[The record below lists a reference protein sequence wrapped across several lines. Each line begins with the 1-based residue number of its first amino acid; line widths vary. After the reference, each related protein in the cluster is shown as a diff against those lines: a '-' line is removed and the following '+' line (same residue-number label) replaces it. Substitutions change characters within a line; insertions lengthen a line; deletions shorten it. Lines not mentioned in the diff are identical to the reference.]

1 MWIVRLALRR
11 PYTFVVMG
19 LAILLLGISAIVT
32 TPTDIF
38 PEIDIPVISVIW
50 NYDGLTTEDMA
61 SRITTFSEY
70 TISSAVSDV
79 RRDGTVH
86 YLGVQLGRDLG
97 QSVEIEAGLSGSE
110 RLVVSPPDGLKEGM
124 RVAAEETKRN

>member
-1 MWIVRLALRR
+1 LLTEVRLRNDDHALMPGMYAQVKFSLVPTEAVWIVPATALLARSAG
-11 PYTFVVMG
+11 PQVV
-19 LAILLLGISAIVT
+19 
-32 TPTDIF
+32 
-38 PEIDIPVISVIW
+38 
-50 NYDGLTTEDMA
+50 
-61 SRITTFSEY
+61 
-70 TISSAVSDV
+70 DV

-97 QSVEIEAGLSGSE
+97 QSVEIVAGLSGSE

>member
-1 MWIVRLALRR
+1 MWIVPATTLLARSAG
-11 PYTFVVMG
+11 PQVV
-19 LAILLLGISAIVT
+19 
-32 TPTDIF
+32 
-38 PEIDIPVISVIW
+38 
-50 NYDGLTTEDMA
+50 
-61 SRITTFSEY
+61 
-70 TISSAVSDV
+70 DV